1 MFSRKKSVPIL
12 YIACA
17 LICSAIAGCESRTG
31 PEEAVRQW
39 VEKAR
44 AAVEGRERG
53 VLEDMIA
60 EGYADARGNDKAEIR
75 QMLRMWFLR
84 SGSIVLVSKI
94 DELTIMGDSAA
105 TVLLTAGM
113 AAPGEG
119 MFGLDA
125 DALRFEL
132 ELEVF
137 GDDWLLIGARWGK
150 PGGELR

>member
-1 MFSRKKSVPIL
+1 LFFRKNIARIL

-17 LICSAIAGCESRTG
+17 LICAAIAGCEPRTG

-39 VEKAR
+39 VENAR
-44 AAVEGRERG
+44 AALEGSERS

-60 EGYADARGNDKAEIR
+60 EGYADARGNDKADVR

-94 DELTIMGDSAA
+94 DEVTLLGDSAA
-105 TVLLTAGM
+105 TVSLTVGM
-113 AAPGEG
+113 AGPSEG

-132 ELEVF
+132 ELETT

-150 PGGELR
+150 PGGQLR